1 MLGCADKPES
11 NRRDGGL
18 GMGELIMSALIAEI
32 MSKGAVTP
40 QDVTMLR
47 REVYPDGIV
56 SRDEAAVLFEIN
68 TSCERQC
75 PEWTAFFVEAL
86 TDYIVH
92 QEKPAGYVSPEN
104 ADWLVSTIS
113 QDRMVASPAELEL
126 LVRVLEAAKFS
137 PEGLS
142 AFALRQVMHAVVD
155 GTGPLAGGGA
165 LETGR
170 VTKAEVDLLRRV
182 LYAYGGEGNIAITR
196 SEAEIL
202 FTINEKTAGAKNDP
216 SWNDL
221 FVKAIANFV
230 MCLSGYEA
238 PTRSE
243 ALRRETYFDDAE
255 VDVGGFL
262 SRMVSGGARGILEAY
277 RTTANVDA
285 DWEARNQSNEAFAR
299 RAERIDGDE
308 AKWLAERIGHERD
321 LHENEIA
328 LLRFIKQ
335 ASPEIHPDLRP
346 LLDKVA

>member
-1 MLGCADKPES
+1 
-11 NRRDGGL
+11 
-18 GMGELIMSALIAEI
+18 MGELIMSALIAAI
-32 MSKGAVTP
+32 LSKGAVTP
-40 QDVTMLR
+40 QDVVMLR

-56 SRDEAAVLFEIN
+56 SREEADVLFEIN
-68 TSCERQC
+68 ATCERQC
-75 PEWTAFFVEAL
+75 DEWVALFVEAL

-92 QEKPAGYVSPEN
+92 QEKPAGYISPEN
-104 ADWLVSTIS
+104 ADWLVTTIS
-113 QDRMVASPAELEL
+113 RDRMVASPAELEL
-126 LVRVLEAAKFS
+126 LVKVLEAAKFS

-155 GTGPLAGGGA
+155 GTGPLARGGT
-165 LETGR
+165 LEAGR
-170 VTKAEVDLLRRV
+170 VGKAEVDLLRRV

-196 SEAEIL
+196 AEAEIL
-202 FTINEKTAGAKNDP
+202 FTINEKTSGAQNDP
-216 SWNDL
+216 SWNEL
-221 FVKAIANFV
+221 FVKAVANFV

-238 PTRSE
+238 PTRTQ
-243 ALRRETYFDDAE
+243 ALRQENFLDHPD
-255 VDVGGFL
+255 VDIGGFF

-277 RTTANVDA
+277 RTTANIDA

-308 AKWLAERIGHERD
+308 AKWLAERIGHDRD

-328 LLRFIKQ
+328 LLRFIKE